1 MVTENLY
8 INKNCIVGQEYT
20 DANQYLKNKKRFIK
34 KTCGNKYES
43 EKRHKKITEKQ
54 RKKEVERVKKKNEKM
69 KRKEKQRNE
78 KREK

>member
-54 RKKEVERVKKKNEKM
+54 RKKEVERVKKKKGKNEKE
-69 KRKEKQRNE
+69 RKIEK
-78 KREK
+78 

>member
-54 RKKEVERVKKKNEKM
+54 RKKEVERVKKKKM